1 MGNKS
6 NVIFVRFG
14 LESTYVTG
22 IFRVQEDGSF
32 MLDFLFN
39 NLFSRVLALSFFVVA
54 SSNLQAE
61 LSDAAKIEFFDK
73 KINPILKQECF
84 KCHGAREKLKG
95 ELRLTSRAGIL
106 RGGESGAAINLNKP
120 EDSLLLTMLSWKD
133 ENHEMP
139 PDEKLSDEKIDL
151 LTQWVKL
158 GAPFNPAKEIYGK
171 EVSDA
176 ELPTNKI
183 NERTKNAWS
192 FKSGASTQVPKVSNE
207 EWQKSGIDAF
217 ILSNLKKNGLKP
229 NDPAPKSV
237 LIRRAYYG
245 LTGLPPSIEE
255 IEAFVAD
262 DSVNA
267 FEKVVDRLLASDQY
281 GEKWGRHWLDLVR
294 YAETNGYERD
304 SRKDLIWKYR
314 DYVIRAFNED
324 KPYDRFIKE
333 QLAGDLLPD
342 KDRDSITATGFY
354 RLGIWDDEPADREL
368 ARYEYLDDILRTA
381 GETFLGMTIG
391 CARCHDHKIDPIS
404 QRDYYS
410 MLSFFS
416 DISGH
421 GKGNRNHL
429 PISDPAEKAIYEK
442 AVKEKQAKENE
453 LQAKLD
459 PIEKKFIAE
468 LSKRR
473 PELKLQSN
481 RGKGDKNAWVVPDA
495 TRGKGVVWEFTFNKP
510 SDNWF
515 EIAFDDSKWRKGRS
529 GFGSPGTP
537 GAKVRTPWH
546 SKEIWLRR
554 DFRLDTIPSK
564 LTLKI
569 HHDEDADVYLN
580 GKLIRSFKGHR
591 SNYAEF
597 DVTKECFDVLQTG
610 RNTLAIQCKQTGG
623 GQYIDAGL
631 VVDQSKP
638 AVPVL
643 ARLYGKEVLGDAK
656 FDQYIDLL
664 GKLEKIQSKKV
675 TLKTEYAMAVAEDS
689 RRKMWILRRGL
700 PALKGEEVGPAFP
713 EILAAPVVHVP
724 DEYTVGKSSGKRRVL
739 AEWMASAGNP
749 MTARV
754 MANRLW
760 QHHFGRGIVRSSNNF
775 GFIGEK
781 PTHPELLNWLAGEL
795 ISGGWKL
802 KRIHKLIMMSKTYQM
817 NSKGNEL
824 ALAKDPNNDHFWRYD
839 MRRLSAEEIRDSIL
853 MLTGKL
859 NLKMGGPSIY
869 TEVPRDV
876 LATASRPGGAWGNS
890 SDEDRNRRSVY
901 IFVKRSLHEP
911 FLSAFDWADTDNTC
925 DVRFVTTVPT
935 QTLTLLNSKFLND
948 SAEALAKYVEKKA
961 PDDIKAQVT
970 HALHNATHRKPTDQ
984 DIQDGLDLI
993 KDLKA
998 NTKANQEDAM
1008 HRFCLLVLNLNE
1020 FLYLD

>member
-1 MGNKS
+1 MD
-6 NVIFVRFG
+6 VISC
-14 LESTYVTG
+14 LSEN
-22 IFRVQEDGSF
+22 GSF

-39 NLFSRVLALSFFVVA
+39 YLFRRLSAFLLIALTITH
-54 SSNLQAE
+54 LRAE
-61 LSDAAKIEFFDK
+61 LSDAAKVEFFDK
-73 KINPILKQECF
+73 KINPILQKECY
-84 KCHGAREKLKG
+84 KCHGGRDKLKG

-106 RGGESGAAINLNKP
+106 KGGESGTALNFNKP
-120 EDSLLLTMLSWKD
+120 EESLLLTMLSWKD

-139 PDEKLSDEKIDL
+139 PNEKLPDDQIAL

-158 GAPFNPAKEIYGK
+158 GAPYNPTKEIHGK
-171 EVSDA
+171 EVSNG

-183 NERTKNAWS
+183 NKRTKSAWA
-192 FKSGASTQVPKVSNE
+192 FNSGNLAAIPKTDNDQ
-207 EWQKSGIDAF
+207 WQKSGIDAF
-217 ILSNLKKNGLKP
+217 VFSNLKKKGLLPNG
-229 NDPAPKSV
+229 PASKQV

-245 LTGLPPSIEE
+245 LTGLPPSIEDVT
-255 IEAFVAD
+255 AFVED
-262 DSVNA
+262 NSPNA
-267 FEKVVDRLLASDQY
+267 FEKVVDKLLASDQY

-342 KDRDSITATGFY
+342 KDKDSITATGFY

-368 ARYEYLDDILRTA
+368 ARYEYLDDILRTS

-429 PISDPAEKAIYEK
+429 PISDPEEKEVYDRA
-442 AVKEKQAKENE
+442 AKQKQLQINK
-453 LQAKLD
+453 LQAKIS
-459 PIEKKFIAE
+459 PIEENFVAK
-468 LSKRR
+468 LSKIR
-473 PELKLQSN
+473 PELKLQTGAS
-481 RGKGDKNAWVVPDA
+481 KGNNNNWVIPDA
-495 TRGKGVVWEFTFNKP
+495 TRGKGVVWEFSFDKP
-510 SDNWF
+510 EDNWF
-515 EIAFDDSKWRKGRS
+515 EIAFDDSKWRKGRG
-529 GFGSPGTP
+529 GFGSPETP

-554 DFRLDTIPSK
+554 DFRLDVIPGK

-569 HHDEDADVYLN
+569 HHDEDAEVYLN
-580 GKLIRSFKGHR
+580 GKLIKEFTGHR
-591 SNYAEF
+591 KNYAEF
-597 DVTKECFDVLQTG
+597 DITKECLDVFQTG
-610 RNTLAIQCKQTGG
+610 RNTLAIYCKQTSG

-638 AVPVL
+638 AIPVL
-643 ARLYGKEVLGDAK
+643 ARLYGKDVLGESNLNN
-656 FDQYIDLL
+656 YIGLIES
-664 GKLEKIQSKKV
+664 LEKIQAKKI
-675 TLKTEYAMAVAEDS
+675 TLKTEYAMGVAEDS
-689 RRKMWILRRGL
+689 RRKMWILRRGM
-700 PALKGEEVGPAFP
+700 PALKGEEVKPAFP
-713 EILAAPVVHVP
+713 EILAAPVAHIP
-724 DEYTVGKSSGKRRVL
+724 NDYAVGKSTGKRRVL
-739 AEWMASAGNP
+739 AEWIASAGNP

-754 MANRLW
+754 MSNRLW

-775 GFIGEK
+775 GFLGEE
-781 PTHPELLNWLAGEL
+781 PTHPELLNWLASEL

-817 NSKGNEL
+817 DSKGNEP
-824 ALAKDPNNDHFWRYD
+824 ALAKDPNNDYFWRYD

-853 MLTGKL
+853 NLSGKL

-869 TEVPRDV
+869 TEVPREV
-876 LATASRPGGAWGNS
+876 LATSSRPGGAWGNS
-890 SDEDRNRRSVY
+890 SEEDRNRRSVY
-901 IFVKRSLHEP
+901 IYVKRSLHEP

-948 SAEALAKYVEKKA
+948 SAETLAKYVENKA
-961 PDDIKAQVT
+961 PNDIRAQVS
-970 HALHNATHRKPTDQ
+970 HALYNATNRKPSEI

-993 KDLKA
+993 KDLKEKSKA
-998 NTKANQEDAM
+998 TKEQAM
-1008 HRFCLLVLNLNE
+1008 QRFCLLVLNLNE

>member
-1 MGNKS
+1 
-6 NVIFVRFG
+6 
-14 LESTYVTG
+14 
-22 IFRVQEDGSF
+22 
-32 MLDFLFN
+32 
-39 NLFSRVLALSFFVVA
+39 
-54 SSNLQAE
+54 
-61 LSDAAKIEFFDK
+61 
-73 KINPILKQECF
+73 
-84 KCHGAREKLKG
+84 
-95 ELRLTSRAGIL
+95 
-106 RGGESGAAINLNKP
+106 
-120 EDSLLLTMLSWKD
+120 
-133 ENHEMP
+133 
-139 PDEKLSDEKIDL
+139 
-151 LTQWVKL
+151 
-158 GAPFNPAKEIYGK
+158 
-171 EVSDA
+171 
-176 ELPTNKI
+176 
-183 NERTKNAWS
+183 
-192 FKSGASTQVPKVSNE
+192 
-207 EWQKSGIDAF
+207 
-217 ILSNLKKNGLKP
+217 
-229 NDPAPKSV
+229 
-237 LIRRAYYG
+237 
-245 LTGLPPSIEE
+245 
-255 IEAFVAD
+255 
-262 DSVNA
+262 
-267 FEKVVDRLLASDQY
+267 
-281 GEKWGRHWLDLVR
+281 
-294 YAETNGYERD
+294 
-304 SRKDLIWKYR
+304 
-314 DYVIRAFNED
+314 
-324 KPYDRFIKE
+324 
-333 QLAGDLLPD
+333 
-342 KDRDSITATGFY
+342 
-354 RLGIWDDEPADREL
+354 
-368 ARYEYLDDILRTA
+368 
-381 GETFLGMTIG
+381 
-391 CARCHDHKIDPIS
+391 
-404 QRDYYS
+404 
-410 MLSFFS
+410 
-416 DISGH
+416 
-421 GKGNRNHL
+421 
-429 PISDPAEKAIYEK
+429 
-442 AVKEKQAKENE
+442 
-453 LQAKLD
+453 
-459 PIEKKFIAE
+459 
-468 LSKRR
+468 
-473 PELKLQSN
+473 
-481 RGKGDKNAWVVPDA
+481 
-495 TRGKGVVWEFTFNKP
+495 
-510 SDNWF
+510 
-515 EIAFDDSKWRKGRS
+515 
-529 GFGSPGTP
+529 
-537 GAKVRTPWH
+537 
-546 SKEIWLRR
+546 
-554 DFRLDTIPSK
+554 
-564 LTLKI
+564 
-569 HHDEDADVYLN
+569 
-580 GKLIRSFKGHR
+580 
-591 SNYAEF
+591 
-597 DVTKECFDVLQTG
+597 
-610 RNTLAIQCKQTGG
+610 
-623 GQYIDAGL
+623 
-631 VVDQSKP
+631 
-638 AVPVL
+638 
-643 ARLYGKEVLGDAK
+643 
-656 FDQYIDLL
+656 
-664 GKLEKIQSKKV
+664 
-675 TLKTEYAMAVAEDS
+675 
-689 RRKMWILRRGL
+689 MWILRRGL